1 MIALLRSF
9 IKSIPTLFLAM
20 FLSVAVWVSAVNAD
34 DPVVQRPLSRAVPI
48 ERVGLSTDLV
58 ILGEIPNQVTLT
70 LSAPQSVWDGINLDR
85 TSVRAWIDLEE
96 LEPGTHI
103 VPVNAQTN
111 LQPAKVVAKS
121 PATVTVTLER
131 FENKSMPVQL
141 VRRGEPAVGYQ
152 AGDPTLSQNQITI
165 SGPAS
170 LVATV
175 SEVRVT
181 LDLTQ
186 ANDSINRSLDVD
198 ALDVN
203 ERPVD
208 GITVTPAQ
216 ITVGQPITQRGGYRN
231 VVVKVVQTGQV
242 VNGYR
247 LTNMSVFPPTVL
259 VFSSNPALIERLP
272 GFVETSPLDLTG
284 VRDDM
289 DYRLPLNLP
298 NGVEVVGDQ
307 TVLVQVGVAAIEGSL
322 TISSVPIDV
331 VGLPEDL
338 FARISPSTVDVIIS
352 GPVPILDRISERDV
366 TIFLDLSEVEEGTYQ
381 LVPEVTLSIE
391 ELRLESI
398 LPSSIEVM
406 IDLRSRITLT
416 PTPTRTPEPT
426 LTPTP
431 TPGGG

>member
-186 ANDSINRSLDVD
+186 ANDSINRSLDVE